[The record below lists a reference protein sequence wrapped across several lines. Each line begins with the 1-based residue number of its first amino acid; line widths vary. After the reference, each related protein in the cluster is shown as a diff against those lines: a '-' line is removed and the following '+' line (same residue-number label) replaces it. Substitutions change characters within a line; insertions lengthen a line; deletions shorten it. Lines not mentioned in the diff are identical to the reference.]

1 MSTMRLFTAID
12 LPGPARRHL
21 ADVQARMKELWRP
34 GGATRLPPVSWTREN
49 NLHVTL
55 KFLGEVPD
63 DRLPEVCEALA
74 RAEFPARPLRLHA
87 AALDAFPSRG
97 SIRVLH
103 ARVEGDTDALAAVHA
118 SVEARCG
125 AIGFPRENRRFRA
138 HVTMGRPRMPLR
150 ATWEALEQAT
160 EGRWPG
166 PVFEAPHFSL
176 VQSRLNP
183 AGSIY
188 TTLAT
193 FPRAVNGL

>member
-1 MSTMRLFTAID
+1 MRLFTAIE
-12 LPGPARRHL
+12 LSEPARRHL
-21 ADVQARMKELWRP
+21 ADVQGRMKQLWQP
-34 GGATRLPPVSWTREN
+34 AGAARLPPVSWTREN

-63 DRLPEVCEALA
+63 ERVPEVCEALA
-74 RAEFPARPLRLHA
+74 RADFPREPLRLHA

-103 ARVEGDTDALAAVHA
+103 GRVEGDTDALAAVHA
-118 SVEARCG
+118 SVEAQCG

-138 HVTMGRPRMPLR
+138 HVTLGRPRMPLR
-150 ATWEALEQAT
+150 GIWERIETAT
-160 EGRWPG
+160 EGQWPG
-166 PVFEAPHFSL
+166 PAFEAHSFAL

-193 FPRAVNGL
+193 FPRR